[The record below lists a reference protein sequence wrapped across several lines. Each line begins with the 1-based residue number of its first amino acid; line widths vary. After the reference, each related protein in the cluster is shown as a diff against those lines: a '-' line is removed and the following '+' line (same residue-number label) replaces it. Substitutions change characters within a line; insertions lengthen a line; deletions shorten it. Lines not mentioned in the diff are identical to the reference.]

1 MTVNFKSLK
10 VMKKSKEQNSKLSFE
25 KFQISKI
32 KNSNVIM
39 GGNADDPIT
48 PSVRTRPTQV
58 Q

>member
-1 MTVNFKSLK
+1 
-10 VMKKSKEQNSKLSFE
+10 MKKSKEQNSKLSFE